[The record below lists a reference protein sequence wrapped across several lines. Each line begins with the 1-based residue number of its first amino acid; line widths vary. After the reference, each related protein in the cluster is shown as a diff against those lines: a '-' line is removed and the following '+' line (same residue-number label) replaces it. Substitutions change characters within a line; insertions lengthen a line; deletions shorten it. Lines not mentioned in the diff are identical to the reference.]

1 MKLMIRAHDLGVK
14 GEENI
19 IARLRELDLDGVQL
33 VVYKSFDGITYKEGA
48 LTPERAREIGKTIK
62 DSGKEIA
69 LVGAYFNPV
78 HPDREK
84 AGRGERI
91 FAEYLLLVK
100 ELGAGAVGSET
111 GSYMGDP
118 WGYHPDNSRPEARDE
133 VVKTFTRLADIG
145 LEVGA
150 SVGIEGAYNHVCT
163 TPDVLHSV
171 ISRIDRDNVRVIFD
185 LYNYLSD
192 SNYTEAYEI
201 LGRGHALFGSD
212 ILLYH
217 VKDFTVTDGKLT
229 QCGVGRGI
237 LDYGRILREI
247 YAHNPDATLVLE
259 GTTGTDIAYAVSH
272 LRTIINEIEQ
282 QK

>member
-19 IARLRELDLDGVQL
+19 VKRLTELSLDGVQL
-33 VVYKSFDGITYKEGA
+33 VVYKSIDGISYKEGA
-48 LTPERAREIGKTIK
+48 LTPERAGKIGDDIK
-62 DSGKEIA
+62 RAGKEVA

-91 FAEYLLLVK
+91 FKEYLSLAK
-100 ELGAGAVGSET
+100 ELGASVVGSET

-118 WGYHPDNSRPEARDE
+118 WGYHPDNSTPAARDE
-133 VVKTFTRLADIG
+133 VVDTFRRLADVG
-145 LEVGA
+145 KGFGA

-163 TPDVLHSV
+163 TPDVLADV
-171 ISRIDRDNVRVIFD
+171 ISRIGRDNVRVIFD

-192 SNYTEAYEI
+192 SNYESAYEI
-201 LGRGHALFGSD
+201 LARGHELFGSD

-237 LDYGRILREI
+237 LDYGRILGEI
-247 YAHNPDATLVLE
+247 YRHNPDATLVLE
-259 GTTGTDIAYAVSH
+259 GTTGEDIAYAVAHIRS
-272 LRTIINEIEQ
+272 IINEIEN
-282 QK
+282 K

>member
-19 IARLRELDLDGVQL
+19 VTRLCELNLDGVQL
-33 VVYKSFDGITYKEGA
+33 VVYKSIEDISYKEGA
-48 LTPERAREIGKTIK
+48 LTPERAREIGKALR
-62 DSGKEIA
+62 DAGKEVA

-84 AGRGERI
+84 AGRGEKI
-91 FAEYLLLVK
+91 FAEYLSFAG
-100 ELGAGAVGSET
+100 ELGATTVGSET

-118 WGYHPDNSRPEARDE
+118 WGYHPDNSRPEARDT
-133 VVKTFTRLADIG
+133 VVEIFRRLADVG
-145 LEVGA
+145 LKVGA

-163 TPDVLHSV
+163 TPDVLFEV
-171 ISRIDRDNVRVIFD
+171 IGRIGRDNVRVIFD

-192 SNYTEAYEI
+192 SNYESAYEI
-201 LGRGHALFGSD
+201 LARGHELFGSD

-217 VKDFTVTDGKLT
+217 VKDFTVTDGRLT

-259 GTTGTDIAYAVSH
+259 GTTGPDIAYAVSH
-272 LRTIINEIEQ
+272 LRKIINEIEQ